1 LYIKP
6 SGPIAVEVSAEIVT
20 IVTLVQAPAE
30 PGGPVHTPANGSSKL
45 SASLFNELSEDDRD
59 RGMTFVPSEVND
71 EEEDAE
77 TGLTPLNSISAG

>member
-59 RGMTFVPSEVND
+59 RGMICVPSELDD
-71 EEEDAE
+71 EDEDAE
-77 TGLTPLNSISAG
+77 TGLEPLDSISTG